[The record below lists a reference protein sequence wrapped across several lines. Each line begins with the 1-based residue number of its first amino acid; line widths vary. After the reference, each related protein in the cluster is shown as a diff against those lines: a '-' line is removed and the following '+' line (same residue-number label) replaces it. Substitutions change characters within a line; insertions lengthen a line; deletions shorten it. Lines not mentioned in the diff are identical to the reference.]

1 MQASIIIRSKRGKD
15 ASLKAGTSMK
25 TRFFREETLARE
37 RERGGGRDS
46 KCPRSSSRSAFKPL

>member
-37 RERGGGRDS
+37 RERERGRE
-46 KCPRSSSRSAFKPL
+46 RFEMSAVELAECF

>member
-37 RERGGGRDS
+37 RGREGGRE
-46 KCPRSSSRSAFKPL
+46 RFEMSAVELAECF